1 MMPPP
6 RITGPYDDD
15 AERSSCVEAGMGD
28 GLRRSAIIVS
38 GGCLA
43 LLLFGI
49 LAMFGLPGSGLILV
63 PIGLGMILGGGIE
76 LVLGRIG
83 G

>member
-15 AERSSCVEAGMGD
+15 AERSSRVEAGMGD

-49 LAMFGLPGSGLILV
+49 LAMFGLPGWGLILV

-76 LVLGRIG
+76 LFLGRIG